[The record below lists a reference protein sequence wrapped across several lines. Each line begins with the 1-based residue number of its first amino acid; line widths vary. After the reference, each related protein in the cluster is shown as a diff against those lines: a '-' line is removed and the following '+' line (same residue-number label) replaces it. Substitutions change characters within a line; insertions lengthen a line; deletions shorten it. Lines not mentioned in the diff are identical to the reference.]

1 MGDLPPRT
9 KLTFILDKPFT
20 LTSIKDAKRFN
31 DKPNDP
37 VITLT
42 TEEEFECVNKEGKEL
57 GAFSCFYATGWK
69 AIMDQLKDPVLRA
82 DISEGVKIPKMK
94 IVKVTPAKGPWYYLL
109 VPEHSEQEVE

>member
-1 MGDLPPRT
+1 MGDFPPRT

-20 LTSIKDAKRFN
+20 LTSIVDAKSFK

-42 TEEEFECVNKEGKEL
+42 TEEEFECENKKGEKL
-57 GAFSCFYATGWK
+57 GLFSCFYATGWK
-69 AIMDQLKDPVLRA
+69 AIMDQLKNPVLRA

-94 IVKVTPAKGPWYYLL
+94 ITKVTPAKGNGYYLL
-109 VPEHSEQEVE
+109 VPEHSDEEVK